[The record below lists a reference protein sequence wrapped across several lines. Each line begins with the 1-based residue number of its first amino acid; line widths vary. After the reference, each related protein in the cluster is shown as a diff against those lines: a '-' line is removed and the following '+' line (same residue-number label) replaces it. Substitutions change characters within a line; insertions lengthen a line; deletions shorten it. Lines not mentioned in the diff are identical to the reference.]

1 MASATQ
7 HADVAQ
13 GHLLVFSPEAQP
25 ISEPG
30 VGEACL
36 DVGLTVLS
44 RGEGGSLL
52 APGLPSQPFP
62 VSCFKQC
69 HVPCS
74 TTSLLSM
81 ALTHHLQRTLACR
94 HRCLSPLCGLGLRQ
108 GSGGGD
114 DRHQQD
120 WKRGVRVKFLFCCH
134 SQNKKA
140 SCQSRPPDGTLVC
153 GLPGF
158 QK

>member
-1 MASATQ
+1 MLRLRSLLRCTLHRLRSRCPAPRQAAPPAPLPRHRPWELRRVQSGGSTPPQGGAHSFITAVSIRPCDRLPVLSWEPVASATQ

-30 VGEACL
+30 FGGACL

-62 VSCFKQC
+62 VRCFKQC

-74 TTSLLSM
+74 TTSL
-81 ALTHHLQRTLACR
+81 
-94 HRCLSPLCGLGLRQ
+94 
-108 GSGGGD
+108 
-114 DRHQQD
+114 
-120 WKRGVRVKFLFCCH
+120 
-134 SQNKKA
+134 
-140 SCQSRPPDGTLVC
+140 
-153 GLPGF
+153 
-158 QK
+158 

>member
-44 RGEGGSLL
+44 RGEGGPPPRTG
-52 APGLPSQPFP
+52 APFAAFPSEMFQA
-62 VSCFKQC
+62 
-69 HVPCS
+69 VPCS
-74 TTSLLSM
+74 LFDNKSIKHGSDTSF
-81 ALTHHLQRTLACR
+81 TKN
-94 HRCLSPLCGLGLRQ
+94 P
-108 GSGGGD
+108 
-114 DRHQQD
+114 
-120 WKRGVRVKFLFCCH
+120 RV
-134 SQNKKA
+134 SA
-140 SCQSRPPDGTLVC
+140 PVP
-153 GLPGF
+153 
-158 QK
+158 